1 MINQKNNFEKGVTL
15 VELLL
20 VVSILA
26 IALSTIPMFTKSG
39 DLAWNTEDNKAE
51 VTQNALIGMD
61 KLVRELKQSR
71 SITEVSDSS
80 NSFGYIQYVE
90 RDGTSE
96 KRFRYNDGYLE
107 FGDTDALDRLA
118 GPIGSLK
125 FTCYDINGS
134 VTTDVNEIKSIMIEL
149 TTTKNGISVPLTSRV
164 FIHEDVAGFSIED
177 GSSGGG
183 GGEGGGGGGSG
194 DSEGGLG
201 DFAIF
206 GKEGVSISNS
216 VTIAGNVGT
225 HGNLLWSVNSTS
237 ITGDVVVSGSFSGS
251 NSATITGNLYTRNNI
266 DMKNSS
272 TIFGNIYTNGN
283 VTMRNSARVTGNIT
297 HPSGTTI
304 TLYNSATYGS
314 QSAGSPPY
322 TKFLTVLP
330 PAESFTVGTEDI
342 KLTNSASRT
351 LEPGAYRN
359 LSLSNSS
366 RVYLSSGTYYFNS
379 ITMAN
384 SSIMSIDLAGGPI
397 QIYVM
402 GRVRLYNSSS
412 IIYTN
417 AGPNGGADK
426 VYVETLHPYSP
437 NYPNAWSCENS
448 VHWRGTVYAPYAGI
462 SFYNS
467 SNCIGALYSGKTV
480 TLGNSVPFTHVR
492 AINLPSKFNI

>member
-1 MINQKNNFEKGVTL
+1 MLNPGIRFEKGVTL

-26 IALSTIPMFTKSG
+26 IALTTIPMFTKSG
-39 DLAWNTEDNKAE
+39 DLSWRTEDNKAE

-71 SITEVSDSS
+71 SITDVSDSS
-80 NSFGYIQYVE
+80 NSQGYIQYVD
-90 RDGTSE
+90 RSGASE
-96 KRFRYNDGYLE
+96 KRFQYNNGYLE
-107 FGDTDALDRLA
+107 YGDLGALDRLA

-125 FTCYDINGS
+125 FTCYDINGN
-134 VTTDVNEIKSIMIEL
+134 VTTVVDEIKSVMIEL
-149 TTTKNGISVPLTSRV
+149 TTIKDGISVPLTSRV
-164 FIHEDVAGFSIED
+164 FIHEDIAGFAVED

-183 GGEGGGGGGSG
+183 SGGSG
-194 DSEGGLG
+194 GGLG

-206 GKEGVSISNS
+206 GQEGVSISNS
-216 VTIAGNVGT
+216 VTITGNVGT
-225 HGNLLWSVNSTS
+225 HGSLLWSVNSTS

-251 NSATITGNLYTRNNI
+251 NSATITGDLYTRNNVT
-266 DMKNSS
+266 MQNSS
-272 TIFGNIYTNGN
+272 RINGNVYTNGN
-283 VTMRNSARVTGNIT
+283 VTMRNTARVTGNIT
-297 HPSGTTI
+297 HPAGTTI

-314 QSAGSPPY
+314 QSTGSPPY
-322 TKFLTVLP
+322 TKFLTTLP
-330 PAESFTVGTEDI
+330 PAESFTIGTENI
-342 KLTNSASRT
+342 NLTNSASRT
-351 LEPGAYRN
+351 LAPGAYGN

-402 GRVRLYNSSS
+402 GRVRLYNNSS
-412 IIYTN
+412 IVYTN
-417 AGPNGGADK
+417 AGSNGGADK
-426 VYVETLHPYSP
+426 VYLETLYSGSG
-437 NYPNAWSCENS
+437 NALSCENS
-448 VHWRGTVYAPYAGI
+448 VQWRGTVYAPYAGI

-467 SNCIGALYSGKTV
+467 SNCAGALYSGKTV
-480 TLGNSVPFTHVR
+480 TLGNSVPFNHVR